1 MRKLLIFVTLIAFL
15 NACKTDHT
23 TAPTYTPT
31 KYISVDSAAVVT
43 AHPIASKIG
52 LQILRDGGNAV
63 DAAIAV
69 QFALA
74 VCFPVAGNLG
84 GGGFMVYRDKNG
96 AATTLDFREMAP
108 GSSTMD
114 MYLDKDGNV
123 NNELVRNGAL
133 SAGVP
138 GTVAGMHEAFVKY
151 SRLKNWE
158 KLVQPA
164 IDIATNGFKITERQA
179 SMYNDTRSSFVKYNR
194 YSPPIIKST
203 PWKSGDLFIQEDLAF
218 TLTRIRDLQRDG
230 FYKGDVA
237 NLIVE
242 EMNATNGQISL
253 DDLSSYEAKWRDP
266 ITCDFDGY
274 TIYSMPPPSSGGI
287 ALCQL
292 FEMVE
297 PYNLEQYGMHS
308 TRAMHIMIEA
318 ERRVFADRATHLGDS
333 DFYDVPSTTLL
344 DPSYL
349 KNRMSTVG
357 LAKAGKSKNVKAG
370 QIKES
375 TETTHFSIVDAE
387 GNAVS
392 ITTTI
397 NGAFGS
403 KQFVKGAGFLLN
415 NEMDDFSA
423 KPGSPNLYGLLG
435 AEANKIEPKKRM
447 LSSMTPTIISKN
459 GKLKMILGTPGGSTI
474 ITSVFQTALNII
486 EFKKDIKTASDAP
499 RFHHQWLPDSIMIEK
514 NLFSSIALKKLEDM
528 GHNFKEVSAIGKV
541 ETIWINDDGKIEAV
555 ADRRADDHAAGY

>member
-1 MRKLLIFVTLIAFL
+1 MRKLLIFVALIAIL
-15 NACKTDHT
+15 NACKNEPNKTS
-23 TAPTYTPT
+23 TYTPT
-31 KYISVDSAAVVT
+31 KYIAVDTAAVVT
-43 AHPIASKIG
+43 AHPIASEIG
-52 LQILRDGGNAV
+52 LQILKDGGNAI

-84 GGGFMVYRDKNG
+84 GGGFMVYRDNQG
-96 AATTLDFREMAP
+96 MVTTLDFREMAP
-108 GSSTMD
+108 GSSTPD
-114 MYLDKDGNV
+114 MYLDKEDNV

-151 SRLKNWE
+151 SQLKDWK
-158 KLVQPA
+158 KLLQPA
-164 IDIATNGFKITERQA
+164 INIAANGFKITDRQA
-179 SMYNDTRSSFVKYNR
+179 SMYNDTRSTFKKYNR
-194 YSPPIIKST
+194 FTPPIIKSSA
-203 PWKSGDLFIQEDLAF
+203 WKSGDLFVQEELAY
-218 TLTRIRDLQRDG
+218 TLTRIRDKQRDG
-230 FYKGDVA
+230 FYKGAVA
-237 NLIVE
+237 DLIVA
-242 EMNATNGQISL
+242 EMDASNGQITL
-253 DDLSSYEAKWRDP
+253 ADLVAYEAQWRAP

-297 PYNLEQYGMHS
+297 PYNIEQYGMHTPRS
-308 TRAMHIMIEA
+308 MHIITEA

-333 DFYDVPSTTLL
+333 DFYDVPMTTLL

-349 KNRMSTVG
+349 KQRMSTVG
-357 LAKAGKSKNVKAG
+357 LAKAGKSQNIKAG

-375 TETTHFSIVDAE
+375 TETTHFSIVDAS

-423 KPGSPNLYGLLG
+423 KPGTPNLYGLVG
-435 AEANKIEPKKRM
+435 AEANKIEPGKRM
-447 LSSMTPTIISKN
+447 LSSMTPTIISKD
-459 GKLKMILGTPGGSTI
+459 GKLKMVLGTPGGSTI
-474 ITSVFQTALNII
+474 ITSVFQVALNMI
-486 EFKKDIKTASDAP
+486 EFKKDIKTASNAP
-499 RFHHQWLPDSIMIEK
+499 RFHHQWLPDSIMIEQDVFPK
-514 NLFSSIALKKLEDM
+514 DVIEKLKEM
-528 GHNFKEVSAIGKV
+528 GHRFKEVSAIGKV
-541 ETIWINDDGKIEAV
+541 ETIWINDDGKIEAA
-555 ADRRADDHAAGY
+555 ADKRADDHATGY